1 MLILSTFT
9 VLFLLCMYG
18 HQCTALTG
26 VYDVVK
32 TTLIPKPP
40 LPHIKYICAIV
51 IASDQRSS
59 LKLNF
64 DR

>member
-1 MLILSTFT
+1 MLILSTFR

-18 HQCTALTG
+18 HQCTALPG

-32 TTLIPKPP
+32 TTQRHH
-40 LPHIKYICAIV
+40 LPHFKYICAIV
-51 IASDQRSS
+51 IASDQQS
-59 LKLNF
+59 LLHKLNF